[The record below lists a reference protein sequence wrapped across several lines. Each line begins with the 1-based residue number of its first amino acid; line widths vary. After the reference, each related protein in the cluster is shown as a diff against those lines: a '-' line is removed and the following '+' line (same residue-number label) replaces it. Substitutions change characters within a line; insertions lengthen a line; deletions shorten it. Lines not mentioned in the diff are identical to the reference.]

1 MKSIYASLCLASFL
15 IACLLC
21 AVRAEAQDSCKLYR
35 IDSVTDCSLD
45 SYPVTANGTPIGKIR
60 AAKDESTKLCRV
72 SVCIEQQY
80 TDLFDKNT
88 FAYLTDKS
96 LAIYRLWPSS
106 AKLQENDGIKGFTTL
121 IGALTHA
128 AETIPRIVEETVRE
142 VLSNV
147 LKAAF
152 GAKADTVTKPPQK
165 V

>member
-1 MKSIYASLCLASFL
+1 VKSIYALLGLVSFL

-21 AVRAEAQDSCKLYR
+21 AGRAEAQDSCKLYR
-35 IDSVTDCSLD
+35 IDSVKDCSRD

-60 AAKDESTKLCRV
+60 AAKDEPTQLCQV

-96 LAIYRLWPSS
+96 LAIYRLWPSPT
-106 AKLQENDGIKGFTTL
+106 KLQENDGIKGFTSV
-121 IGALTHA
+121 IGALTYA
-128 AETIPRIVEETVRE
+128 AETIPRIVEETARE
-142 VLSNV
+142 VLSKA
-147 LKAAF
+147 LEAAF
-152 GAKADTVTKPPQK
+152 GIKVDTVTRPPQK